1 MAADRMGVVVTPR
14 CIDPPVNAWAV
25 RRKGIEGVLRCDGG
39 VTASTSYQVAAEQTG
54 GGSLL
59 AGLVLVLATM
69 TTGVVTGVVGLY
81 ANAIMPGLGRTDDRT
96 FVGAFQQIDR
106 AIINPF
112 FMSFFFGA
120 LILSGLAGALHLGA
134 AGRRA
139 LPWIAIAFVL
149 YLIVVIITMA
159 VNVPLNDAIKAAG
172 DPDRID
178 DLAQVRR
185 DFNENRWQA
194 FNWIRVV
201 LTTTSFALLCVA
213 LLLHSHRR

>member
-1 MAADRMGVVVTPR
+1 
-14 CIDPPVNAWAV
+14 
-25 RRKGIEGVLRCDGG
+25 
-39 VTASTSYQVAAEQTG
+39 VTAPASYQVAAEQTG

-59 AGLVLVLATM
+59 TGVVLVLATM
-69 TTGVVTGVVGLY
+69 TTGMMAGVFGNY
-81 ANAIMPGLGRTDDRT
+81 ANSIMPGLARTDDRT

-106 AIINPF
+106 AIINPL
-112 FMSFFFGA
+112 FMSFFLGA
-120 LILSGLAGALHLGA
+120 LILTGLAGALHLGA

-149 YLIVVIITMA
+149 YLIVVIITIA

-172 DPDRID
+172 APDQIN

-185 DFNENRWQA
+185 DFDEARWRA

-201 LTTTSFALLCVA
+201 LSTSSFALLCVA
-213 LLLHSHRR
+213 LLLHGRRR

>member
-1 MAADRMGVVVTPR
+1 M
-14 CIDPPVNAWAV
+14 
-25 RRKGIEGVLRCDGG
+25 
-39 VTASTSYQVAAEQTG
+39 TAPASYQVAAEQTG

-59 AGLVLVLATM
+59 TGIVLVLATM
-69 TTGVVTGVVGLY
+69 TTGITAGVFGNY
-81 ANAIMPGLGRTDDRT
+81 ANSIMPGLARTDDRT

-106 AIINPF
+106 AIINPL

-120 LILSGLAGALHLGA
+120 LILTGLAAALHLGA
-134 AGRRA
+134 TGRRA

-149 YLIVVIITMA
+149 YLIVVIITIA

-172 DPDRID
+172 APDQIN

-185 DFNENRWQA
+185 DFNEDRWRA

-201 LTTTSFALLCVA
+201 LSTSSFALLCVA
-213 LLLHSHRR
+213 LLLHGRRR